1 MISPAEASPNEPRKK
16 SLMGRYGRLSPLA
29 RNPNK
34 PSKRDLLKS
43 IELYKQVPS
52 SEIFGGRY

>member
-1 MISPAEASPNEPRKK
+1 MNCKIA
-16 SLMGRYGRLSPLA
+16 LMGRYGRKGPIRRLSSLA